1 MTRRISQRSV
11 AGVLVLLA
19 GTPGCD
25 GGSGPPSPALVEATS
40 GAGQTAPVRSLL
52 PEPLGAPVVDAG
64 GTPVPGVRVNW
75 AAAGDGKVEPAAST
89 TDVEGRARARWV
101 LGGTAGPSQASASV
115 PQLAPATFTATAEL
129 PDEFPLDEIRL
140 LELPTYEGSGQV
152 VHPDYVHSP
161 AGVFGSAHHLA
172 ITPYPF
178 GDAKWE
184 NPSHFIGGGF
194 DEWELE
200 AGAPN
205 PVVRPAAGYHS
216 DPDMVF
222 VPETAE
228 LWLYYRQVTGDNF
241 VLLTRSRD
249 GLTWGPPVEVVRRPP
264 HEVVSQTVVR
274 RGPGD
279 WYMWAVNAG
288 ETGCAAPSTVVELRR
303 SADGIHWSPAAPVD
317 LRQDLLYAWHIDVE
331 WIPSRN
337 EFWALYNVKTN
348 GGCATPAL
356 FLATSPDGVHWNVLG
371 PVLKK
376 GRIPAFADIV
386 YRASLNYDPETDRI
400 TFWYSGARYGG
411 DGKYVWSAAVERR
424 RRADVFDVSA
434 MTLGPTVFAPPPAEL
449 TDWP

>member
-1 MTRRISQRSV
+1 MTDTASIFR
-11 AGVLVLLA
+11 AAAAALVLLIA
-19 GTPGCD
+19 TSGCD
-25 GGSGPPSPALVEATS
+25 DGSGPPSPAQVEATS
-40 GAGQTAPVRSLL
+40 GAGQVAPVHSLL
-52 PEPLGAPVVDAG
+52 PKPLVATVVDAAG
-64 GTPVPGVRVNW
+64 MPVPGVRVNW
-75 AAAGDGKVEPAAST
+75 SAASGGMVEPAAST
-89 TDVEGRARARWV
+89 TDPEGRAQARWV

-115 PQLAPATFTATAEL
+115 PQLAPATFTAIAE
-129 PDEFPLDEIRL
+129 PPGEFPLDEIRL
-140 LELPTYEGSGQV
+140 LNLPTYEASGQV

-161 AGVFGSAHHLA
+161 GGAFGSPHHLA

-200 AGAPN
+200 QDAPN
-205 PVVRPAAGYHS
+205 PVVRPAAGYLS

-222 VPETAE
+222 VPETSE

-241 VLLTRSRD
+241 ILLTRSRD
-249 GLTWGPPVEVVRRPP
+249 GLQWDAPVEVVRRPA
-264 HEVVSQTVVR
+264 HEVVSETVVR

-279 WYMWAVNAG
+279 WYMWAVNSGAR
-288 ETGCAAPSTVVELRR
+288 GCAAPSTTVELRR
-303 SADGIHWSPAAPVD
+303 SMDGIHWSEATAVE
-317 LRQDLLYAWHIDVE
+317 LSQGHLWAWHIDVQ

-337 EFWALYNVKTN
+337 EFWALYNVKPN

-356 FLATSPDGVHWNVLG
+356 FMATSPDGFTWTVVG

-386 YRASLNYDPETDRI
+386 YRSSLSYDPATDQI
-400 TFWYSGARYGG
+400 TFWYSGARYADG
-411 DGKYVWSAAVERR
+411 DYVWSAAVERR
-424 RRADVFDVSA
+424 RRADVFEVSA
-434 MTLGPTVFAPPPAEL
+434 MVLGPEAFAPAPAEL